1 MKFGGFKIGKS
12 KEKEIPQESAA
23 AEATEEAVPEIPLD
37 AEPIRPHPPL
47 QELSL
52 DTPVGEENGDSI
64 ATEEASLSTEE
75 AGEVIKMMEIQADPA
90 ATASTPPPVNS
101 SPPPVVKNE
110 TGTKEAGNLD
120 LSSSISNIF
129 TNMEDEE
136 NPLANLIKVL
146 PDVAATELLDDL
158 KEINDIIKDWQKK

>member
-12 KEKEIPQESAA
+12 KEKEIPQEGVV
-23 AEATEEAVPEIPLD
+23 AEATEEAIPEIPLD
-37 AEPIRPHPPL
+37 AEPIKPHPPL

-52 DTPVGEENGDSI
+52 DTPEGGGNGDTV
-64 ATEEASLSTEE
+64 AAEEADLPADE
-75 AGEVIKMMEIQADPA
+75 AGQPIKIVEIQVDPA
-90 ATASTPPPVNS
+90 VTAPPPTPVVS
-101 SPPPVVKNE
+101 SPPPALKKDA
-110 TGTKEAGNLD
+110 GTKEADPMD

-129 TNMEDEE
+129 ENVDDEE